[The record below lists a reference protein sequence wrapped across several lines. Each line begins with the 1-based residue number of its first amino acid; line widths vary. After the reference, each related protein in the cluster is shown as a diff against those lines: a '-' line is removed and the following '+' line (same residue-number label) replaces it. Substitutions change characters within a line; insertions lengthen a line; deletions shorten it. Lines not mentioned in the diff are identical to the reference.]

1 MSDQGRGA
9 LKTDVL
15 PWRDIIPSGRNVRL
29 GNELL
34 FGMYVRLHTP
44 RERQLSSSNDHHKFP
59 QDRGE
64 GWRENIAAGYNLFS
78 SLFAA
83 TQDL

>member
-1 MSDQGRGA
+1 MSCYSVRKA
-9 LKTDVL
+9 L
-15 PWRDIIPSGRNVRL
+15 R
-29 GNELL
+29 
-34 FGMYVRLHTP
+34 TP
-44 RERQLSSSNDHHKFP
+44 RERQLSSFNDHHKFP
-59 QDRGE
+59 QNHGK